1 MITKKELSIVEER
14 ALDCAKESYQFVDNI
29 EPERILALVGEVR
42 KLQEVLKWYADV
54 DNGYIKRGDGNY
66 YLPDSNELSPYDE
79 DAGMRARAALNKGI
93 K

>member
-1 MITKKELSIVEER
+1 
-14 ALDCAKESYQFVDNI
+14 
-29 EPERILALVGEVR
+29 VR